1 MAADRVFRI
10 AVVLTSPSVVPA
22 ARGPVALIRSWSRVM
37 AQGDEREPGRG
48 ARMPPGLKDGF
59 PDGRDAG
66 RVHGDPGRSGAGD
79 GRQRGSSSGDWALER
94 RVGQSCAVSDA
105 GAQEGG
111 AAWRVRISIPPSR

>member
-1 MAADRVFRI
+1 M
-10 AVVLTSPSVVPA
+10 S
-22 ARGPVALIRSWSRVM
+22 
-37 AQGDEREPGRG
+37 ENPGRG